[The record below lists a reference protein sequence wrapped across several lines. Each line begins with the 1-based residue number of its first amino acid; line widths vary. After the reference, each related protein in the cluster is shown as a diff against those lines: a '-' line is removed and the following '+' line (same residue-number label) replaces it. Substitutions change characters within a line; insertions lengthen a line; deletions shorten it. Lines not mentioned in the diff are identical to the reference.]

1 MERRTRVLALASLV
15 IGLATFVWSN
25 YAAVL
30 PAVAADWR
38 LTGTESGLI
47 HAAFFAGYLVAI
59 LPAGFVADRTS
70 ARWLVGLSATA
81 TGLSSLAFGL
91 VAGGLGS
98 GLLFRFL
105 TGLCFAGV
113 YVPGMRL
120 VSDWYPPSI
129 RGRAIGIYVGVFSV
143 GSGVVFPIAGGLAAR
158 SDWRVAIAATSAGVV
173 LAGPL
178 LIGLAADHPNRTTA
192 GFDLDLS
199 VFSNRAYLYA
209 VGGYVGHNWELF
221 AVQNWILAYLV
232 VTPAVVATGSASAV
246 GGLLAG
252 LVVAIGAVGN
262 VVAGW
267 ASDEIGRIPLSAF
280 AMTVGGILTLAL
292 GWFSFSSVV
301 MLVAVLGVY
310 GVLLAAD
317 STPLS
322 TAITELVDDEH
333 TGAALA
339 GQSLLGFVP
348 GLLSPLA
355 FGVALDTDGFG
366 LAFATAAIGALVGV
380 YSLWLLRRHL
390 CATGSVTES
399 TLKFTN

>member
-1 MERRTRVLALASLV
+1 MKRRTRALALASLV
-15 IGLATFVWSN
+15 IGFATFVWSN

-30 PAVAADWR
+30 PAVAADWG

-47 HAAFFAGYLVAI
+47 HAAFFAGYLLAI

-91 VAGGLGS
+91 VAGGFGS

-143 GSGVVFPIAGGLAAR
+143 GSGVVFPIASGLAAR
-158 SDWRVAIAATSAGVV
+158 GDWRVAIASTSAGVV

-178 LIGLAADHPNRTTA
+178 LIALAADHPDRKTA
-192 GFDLDLS
+192 EFDLDLS

-232 VTPAVVATGSASAV
+232 VTPAVVATGSASTV
-246 GGLLAG
+246 GGMLAG
-252 LVVAIGAVGN
+252 LVVTIGAVGN
-262 VVAGW
+262 VIAGW
-267 ASDEIGRIPLSAF
+267 ISDGIGRIPLSAF
-280 AMTVGGILTLAL
+280 AMTAGGILTLMWGVL
-292 GWFSFSSVV
+292 SIESLPL
-301 MLVAVLGVY
+301 LVAILGIY
-310 GVLLAAD
+310 GVLLGAD

-322 TAITELVDDEH
+322 TAITELVDDEY

-339 GQSLLGFVP
+339 GQSLLGFIP
-348 GLLSPLA
+348 GLLSPFV
-355 FGVALDTDGFG
+355 FGLALDTAGFG
-366 LAFATAAIGALVGV
+366 LAFATAAIGAIIGIC
-380 YSLWLLRRHL
+380 SLWLLRHHL
-390 CATGSVTES
+390 CTTVPETDLDRKLMG
-399 TLKFTN
+399 